1 MREVAIVTDST
12 SDITPAIAKS
22 LDIAVVPLSLA
33 FGDEIFEDGVLTQQ
47 EFFTRMNAAPQ
58 LPTTS
63 QPSVGAFAEVYRRQ
77 LEHAKSVVSVHISSA
92 LSGTIESAT
101 EAAREFGERVRVFD
115 TRNLAW
121 GEALQVLEGA
131 RAAAAGAS
139 VSDVIAAL
147 ESARQRVRMIVGI
160 DKLDNLARGGRIGK
174 VSALFGS
181 MLNLKVLFTVNETG
195 SFEPVAKIRGASA
208 ALEHTMT
215 WVAEQMGEHQ
225 SGVFAVMH
233 ALSPD
238 KVAWLEERI
247 RARFD
252 VQEIYLVEAG
262 PVIATHTGTGWGV
275 ALLPVD

>member
-12 SDITPAIAKS
+12 SDITPEIARN

-33 FGDEIFEDGVLTQQ
+33 FGDEVFEDGILTQQ

-77 LEHAKSVVSVHISSA
+77 LEHAKNIVSVHISSA

-101 EAAREFGERVRVFD
+101 EAARAFGERVRVFD

-131 RAAAAGAS
+131 RAAARGGS
-139 VSDVIAAL
+139 IGDVIAAL

-160 DKLDNLARGGRIGK
+160 DKLDNLSRGGRIGK
-174 VSALFGS
+174 VSALFGG
-181 MLNLKVLFTVNETG
+181 MLNLKVLFTVNATG

-208 ALEHTMT
+208 ALDHTMT
-215 WVAEQMGEHQ
+215 WVAEQMGEHHR
-225 SGVFAVMH
+225 GVFAVMH
-233 ALSPD
+233 ALSPE
-238 KVAWLEERI
+238 KVVWLEEHI

-262 PVIATHTGTGWGV
+262 PVISTHTGTGWGV